1 MRSPP
6 QLEIIRPI
14 NDVMIGLGV
23 IAGYLVGG
31 GVHWMTGL
39 EGFLVGFLISGF
51 SMVTNDIF
59 DVETDTLNL
68 RMRPLVRGDMSVRQ
82 AWSLALV
89 MMLVGLSISAL
100 TGPYTLSIA
109 ALFTLLS
116 YAYNRTLKKTGM
128 PGTIIVA
135 LSMAIPFLYGGLL
148 ASMNGI
154 LVGVMFMC
162 SFMAGLSREIVKT
175 VADIEGDRATGVKSL
190 PVVAGIRPSALMS
203 AGLILAAIALSYL
216 PVFYGCTPYYV
227 TGITI
232 ADIIFLFITGKVITM
247 RGSEDAYRL
256 KRAMLLP
263 MGIALITFI
272 VEGIV

>member
-31 GVHWMTGL
+31 GVDWTTAL
-39 EGFLVGFLISGF
+39 DGFLVGFLISGF

-59 DVETDTLNL
+59 DVETDTLNI
-68 RMRPLVRGDMSVRQ
+68 RMRPLVRGDMGIRQ
-82 AWSLALV
+82 AWSIALL
-89 MMLVGLSISAL
+89 MMFAGLSLSAL
-100 TGPYTLSIA
+100 TGPYTLFIA

-116 YAYNRTLKKTGM
+116 YSYNRALKRTGM

-135 LSMAIPFLYGGLL
+135 LSIAIPFLYGGLL
-148 ASMNGI
+148 AGMNGI
-154 LVGVMFMC
+154 LVGVMFVC
-162 SFMAGLSREIVKT
+162 SFMAGLSREIVKA
-175 VADIEGDRATGVKSL
+175 VADLQGDRATGVKSL
-190 PVVAGIRPSALMS
+190 PVIVGIRPSALMS
-203 AGLILAAIALSYL
+203 AGLILAAVVLSYL
-216 PVFYGCTPYYV
+216 PVFYGCTSYYV
-227 TGITI
+227 AGITV
-232 ADIIFLFITGKVITM
+232 ADIIFLFMAGKVIGM
-247 RGSEDAYRL
+247 RGPEDAYRL

-272 VEGIV
+272 VEGVV